1 VIKVEDLGL
10 TQEEINEIN
19 KGIPFVD
26 AKLYWK
32 EGYGWTSQYWEK
44 LYKLGWRMVESEKE
58 PGVFLAVDEKGATV
72 LSADS
77 KLSLFKLLVNFM
89 VGGG

>member
-1 VIKVEDLGL
+1 MEEIEV

-26 AKLYWK
+26 AKIYWK
-32 EGYGWTSQYWEK
+32 EEFGWTSQYWEK
-44 LYKLGWRMVESEKE
+44 LYRLGWRMVESEEE
-58 PGVFLAVDEKGATV
+58 PGTFLAVDEKGATI
-72 LSADS
+72 LSADD
-77 KLSLFKLLVNFM
+77 KVTLFKLLVNFM

>member
-1 VIKVEDLGL
+1 MEEIEL

-44 LYKLGWRMVESEKE
+44 LYKVGWRMVESEEE
-58 PGVFLAVDEKGATV
+58 PGVFLLWMKRALPFFRPIARSLY
-72 LSADS
+72 LSC
-77 KLSLFKLLVNFM
+77 
-89 VGGG
+89 

>member
-1 VIKVEDLGL
+1 MEKFEV

-19 KGIPFVD
+19 KAIPFVD
-26 AKLYWK
+26 AKIYWK

-44 LYKLGWRMVESEKE
+44 LHRLGWRMVESKDE
-58 PGVFLAVDEKGATV
+58 PGSFLAVDEKGATI
-72 LSADS
+72 LSADD
-77 KLSLFKLLVNFM
+77 KITLFKLLVNFM

>member
-1 VIKVEDLGL
+1 MEEIAV

-26 AKLYWK
+26 AKIYWK
-32 EGYGWTSQYWEK
+32 EGFGWTSQYWNK
-44 LYKLGWRMVESEKE
+44 LYNLGWRMVESEEE
-58 PGVFLAVDEKGATV
+58 PGAVLAVNEKGATI
-72 LSADS
+72 LSADD
-77 KLSLFKLLVNFM
+77 KITLFKLLVNFM

>member
-1 VIKVEDLGL
+1 LENFEV

-26 AKLYWK
+26 AKIYWK

-44 LYKLGWRMVESEKE
+44 LYRLGWRMVESEDE
-58 PGVFLAVDEKGATV
+58 PGSFLALDEKGATI
-72 LSADS
+72 LSADD
-77 KLSLFKLLVNFM
+77 KITLFKLLVNFM